1 MVTFEKKS
9 NICLKH
15 SFIYKETPILW
26 SDYFLFL
33 LKTVTFLFAVIVLVS
48 TIVRASKHGSD
59 SSNQGKLVI
68 TKLNRALENLSL
80 QMKHETLNKKALKKL
95 LKEKKEEHKK
105 ESKTNEESTN
115 AYSLRFKGDI
125 QASQVSLLRQ
135 EVTAILSVAK
145 PGEEVVISIE
155 SPGGAV
161 SGYGLAASQ
170 LLRLKDAGLTLT
182 ACVDQV
188 AASGGYMMACVA
200 DRIIAAP
207 FSIVGS
213 IGVLSQV
220 PNIHRFLQ
228 RFDVDVDVLTAGKHK
243 APITLMGENTEE
255 GKKKHIQDLNAI
267 HQRFKSLV
275 SSHRTDLNIDD
286 VSEGDFWLA
295 EDALELKLVDEIQ
308 TSDSYITSLCDSATV
323 FRVQWV
329 PHKSLEERIKSATG
343 AFHSAIENVLMKRR
357 LP

>member
-1 MVTFEKKS
+1 
-9 NICLKH
+9 
-15 SFIYKETPILW
+15 LW

-33 LKTVTFLFAVIVLVS
+33 LKTITFLFAVIVLVS
-48 TIVRASKHGSD
+48 TIVRASKHGSE
-59 SSNQGKLVI
+59 SSNQGKLSV
-68 TKLNRALENLSL
+68 TKLNRVLENVSL

-95 LKEKKEEHKK
+95 LKTKKEERKK
-105 ESKTNEESTN
+105 ENKASEETTN
-115 AYSLRFKGDI
+115 AYVLSFKGDI

-145 PGEEVVISIE
+145 PGEEVVVSLE

-170 LLRLKDAGLTLT
+170 LLRLKDGGLKIT

-200 DRIIAAP
+200 DRILAAP

-220 PNIHRFLQ
+220 PNIHRFLK

-243 APITLMGENTEE
+243 APITLLGENTEE
-255 GKKKHIQDLNAI
+255 GKKKHVEDLNAI

-275 SSHRTDLNIDD
+275 SLHRSELNIDE

-295 EDALELKLVDEIQ
+295 EDAIKLKLVDEIQ
-308 TSDSYITSLCDSATV
+308 TSDSYLMKLCESATV
-323 FRVQWV
+323 FKVQWI
-329 PHKSLEERIKSATG
+329 PHKSLEERIKTATG
-343 AFHSAIENVLMKRR
+343 AFHSAIENVLLKRK